1 LPIRREKDRREAMK
15 RMRKKLALFLAIC
28 LLFNTYGGSAL
39 AAEAGSDKLKTPEEQ
54 TGNTVTPGLEDLAG
68 DTVSA
73 GKEEE
78 SDGTGDAGTGEGAGS
93 TENTGKEEESDGAG
107 DAGTGEEA
115 GGTENSGTGEEES
128 DDTGDVGTEEEAG
141 STENSDTGEEE
152 SDDTGDVG
160 TEEEAGGTENSDTG
174 EEELDGTG
182 DADTEEETDD
192 TESDDSEEDSEEDGE
207 EIDPVEDSESAGDED
222 ALEELVT
229 VSENDLPGYD
239 AASVETEGNFSYTF
253 DEKTN
258 TVTLNGYAEGYSGG
272 EVLNIPETLGGYP
285 VVEIKSRAF
294 EKKTILT
301 TVVMPDSVQEIGGSA
316 FSGCLNLVS
325 VTLSKGLVKTGSD
338 VFKNCTALTGI
349 EIPKSLEGSTGGMF
363 NGCTGLRNVTFEEGV
378 TRIADHL
385 LHNCPGIT
393 EMIIPN
399 TVTVIEKNAFDSC
412 ANLAQVTIP
421 GSVAVI
427 ETGAF
432 AECGSL
438 RKVVI
443 PDSVTEVGSSAF
455 YNCVNLVEVI
465 LSKHLATL
473 GLNAFSKCS
482 ALTSIEIPKSLE
494 QTTLSLDGH
503 GGVFRECGNLK
514 SISFENGTTQIVRW
528 IFAYCD
534 GLEEITI
541 PDTVTKIGN
550 AVFYSC
556 KNLRTV
562 NISGNVTEIGSSVFR
577 ECLAL
582 QEIVIPDSV
591 TSIGTNAFYGCV
603 NLSKV
608 TLSKNLKSLGYHAFY
623 DCNALT
629 AVEIPK
635 SLERAETTM
644 EGSGGVFVN
653 CTSLK
658 SVSFESGRTKIP
670 RYLFAY
676 CRGLEEIV
684 IPDTV
689 QTIES
694 SAFRGC
700 VNLTKIDLQDGLTQ
714 IGNSVFLDCSALKDV
729 VIPESCTTIGNSAF
743 ENCINL
749 ASAVL
754 PSKLDRISEGL
765 FRNSGVNKI
774 DLPDTVSVIEVNAF
788 RECAALTEIKM
799 PANLQIIEN
808 YAFQGCTALAA
819 VTFPE
824 NLQSIGRN
832 AFSNCNA
839 LTAVTIPDSVRS
851 LGDYLFAECE
861 LLRDVTLGTGITII
875 PSYAFNLCPSL
886 TKIVIPYYVTT
897 VKANAFTNCTSLTE
911 VTIPRAVTTIA
922 ANAFS
927 YFDRLTIYGVS
938 GTYAET
944 YANTQGATFVN
955 QEKKATEVRLNKTEL
970 KLANG
975 RKTKLVLSVTPS
987 DFTDEVSWKS
997 SDEKVVQVA
1006 DTGEITAWSLGMATI
1021 KVTVGDVSASCKVTV
1036 TQPVTSISLNITSL
1050 VLEAGDT
1057 QKLTATVSPSS
1068 AENKEITWS
1077 TSNEEIVTVD
1087 EQGLVTGH
1095 RKGSATVTATA
1106 QDGSGV
1112 SKRCEV
1118 EVKNSGYICSSV
1130 EELESPHNY
1139 PNNCSDFWLYTKE
1152 GAESLWVTFDGRTM
1166 VEEDFDFIY
1175 IFDGSKKQIG
1185 RYTGAELAGETV
1197 EVPGDTVRIKLE
1209 SDDKTSAWGFKV
1221 TRVMG
1226 TGNVENDEYQVTF
1239 DTQGGTMI
1247 YPVAVEKNTPVSEP
1261 EKPVKP
1267 GFVFVGWYLNGE
1279 PYDFAQP
1286 VVGNMILRA
1295 KWVIDKTGPG
1305 PIETPPVPEED
1316 RPADGSIPEGLW
1328 IAGVKDQVYTGKAHK
1343 PEVRV
1348 YDGAQRLQEKTDYT
1362 ISHKNNTKANDATD
1376 GSKAPMVMVKGK
1388 GNYAGS
1394 ATAVYKIN
1402 AVDLNDEQVFI
1413 PDITLAYNGNVQKKA
1428 PTVTFNG
1435 KKLSAKRDYTVAY
1448 VNTESGAYQQT
1459 GTYQVK
1465 LTGTGNFTGEKLID
1479 LEITDKKLIE
1489 KAKYVKIQEK
1499 TYEGGGE
1506 IRLSSSELILYMQSR
1521 NEPLVEGTDYTVSY
1535 ENNLEIGTA
1544 TAVIKG
1550 VGSYAGTK
1558 RIPFK
1563 IVGTAINSARVDGIV
1578 DKIYDGTEQSQDITV
1593 WVEGTRLEPER
1604 DYTVTYSN
1612 RQNVGKAS
1620 VVIQGINAY
1629 SGTVKKTFKI
1639 TAYDL
1644 EKDERN
1650 LISGTMTGL
1659 TVKYVKG
1666 GCKPEPVIKFGETE
1680 LKAGTDYTLS
1690 YQNNK
1695 NTADASA
1702 EKAPVIKIKGKGN
1715 FKGTRTEKFSI
1726 TAKNLADAEC
1736 PVSIAVEDKA
1746 YARGVG
1752 KYVSKPVLTDTDG
1765 KVLKAGTDYE
1775 VTYTLAD
1782 GITKLDKRSTVKEG
1796 AYICVTARGKG
1807 KYEGTLM
1814 TTYRITRSSFTKAS
1828 IKVTP
1833 KEYTGGYVYLTGE
1846 DDLTVTVGATR
1857 LTYGKD
1863 YEILEDSYVN
1873 NVRKGTASVKV
1884 RGLGDYGGTKTVK
1897 FKIQAKKMESFSDVV
1912 RRQLLLFR

>member
-1 LPIRREKDRREAMK
+1 MK

>member
-1 LPIRREKDRREAMK
+1 MK

-455 YNCVNLVEVI
+455 YNCVNLAEVI

>member
-1 LPIRREKDRREAMK
+1 MPIRREKDRREAMK

-141 STENSDTGEEE
+141 S
-152 SDDTGDVG
+152 
-160 TEEEAGGTENSDTG
+160 TENSDTG

-455 YNCVNLVEVI
+455 YNCVNLAEVI

>member
-1 LPIRREKDRREAMK
+1 MPIRREKDRREAMK

-115 GGTENSGTGEEES
+115 GGTENSG
-128 DDTGDVGTEEEAG
+128 
-141 STENSDTGEEE
+141 TGEEE

-455 YNCVNLVEVI
+455 YNCVNLAEVI

>member
-1 LPIRREKDRREAMK
+1 MK

-115 GGTENSGTGEEES
+115 GGTENSG
-128 DDTGDVGTEEEAG
+128 
-141 STENSDTGEEE
+141 TGEEE

-455 YNCVNLVEVI
+455 YNCVNLAEVI

>member
-1 LPIRREKDRREAMK
+1 MPIRREKDRREAMK

-115 GGTENSGTGEEES
+115 GGTENSG
-128 DDTGDVGTEEEAG
+128 
-141 STENSDTGEEE
+141 TGEEE

-455 YNCVNLVEVI
+455 YNCVNLAEVI

-1006 DTGEITAWSLGMATI
+1006 DMGEITAWSLGTATI

-1036 TQPVTSISLNITSL
+1036 TQPVTSISLNVTSL

-1118 EVKNSGYICSSV
+1118 EVKSSGYICSRV

>member
-1 LPIRREKDRREAMK
+1 MPIRREKDRREAMK

-115 GGTENSGTGEEES
+115 GGTENSG
-128 DDTGDVGTEEEAG
+128 
-141 STENSDTGEEE
+141 TGEEE

>member
-1 LPIRREKDRREAMK
+1 MPIRREKDRREAMK

>member
-1 LPIRREKDRREAMK
+1 MK

-115 GGTENSGTGEEES
+115 GGTENSG
-128 DDTGDVGTEEEAG
+128 
-141 STENSDTGEEE
+141 TGEEE

>member
-1 LPIRREKDRREAMK
+1 MPIRREKDRREAMK

-141 STENSDTGEEE
+141 GTENSDTGEEE

>member
-1 LPIRREKDRREAMK
+1 M
-15 RMRKKLALFLAIC
+15 
-28 LLFNTYGGSAL
+28 
-39 AAEAGSDKLKTPEEQ
+39 
-54 TGNTVTPGLEDLAG
+54 
-68 DTVSA
+68 
-73 GKEEE
+73 
-78 SDGTGDAGTGEGAGS
+78 
-93 TENTGKEEESDGAG
+93 
-107 DAGTGEEA
+107 
-115 GGTENSGTGEEES
+115 
-128 DDTGDVGTEEEAG
+128 
-141 STENSDTGEEE
+141 
-152 SDDTGDVG
+152 
-160 TEEEAGGTENSDTG
+160 
-174 EEELDGTG
+174 DGTG

-455 YNCVNLVEVI
+455 YNCVNLAEVI

-1006 DTGEITAWSLGMATI
+1006 DMGEITAWSLGTATI

-1036 TQPVTSISLNITSL
+1036 TQPVTSISLNVTSL

-1118 EVKNSGYICSSV
+1118 EVKSSGYICSRV

>member
-1 LPIRREKDRREAMK
+1 MPIRREKDRREAMK

-39 AAEAGSDKLKTPEEQ
+39 AVEAGSDKLKTPEEQ
-54 TGNTVTPGLEDLAG
+54 TGNTATPGLEDLAG
-68 DTVSA
+68 DTGSA
-73 GKEEE
+73 GTEEE

-93 TENTGKEEESDGAG
+93 TENTGTEEESDGAG

-141 STENSDTGEEE
+141 GIENSDTGEEE
-152 SDDTGDVG
+152 S
-160 TEEEAGGTENSDTG
+160 
-174 EEELDGTG
+174 DGTG

-285 VVEIKSRAF
+285 VVEIKNSAF
-294 EKKTILT
+294 EGNTLIR
-301 TVVMPDSVQEIGGSA
+301 TVVIPDSVETIGTSV
-316 FSGCLNLVS
+316 FKDCRSLSS
-325 VTLSKGLVKTGSD
+325 VTLSKGLQSMGYATFQNCTLLTTIEIPKSLKDGRGIENPDYGIFRGCESLKNVTFESGTTRIVKELFMGSPLEEITIPD
-338 VFKNCTALTGI
+338 TVTVIEYMAFTECTNLKKVHLSNSLTEIGKDTFRDCISLTEVILPDSVTTMGNYVFKGCTALTGVRLSRNLKSMGHGVFMDCRSLPTI
-349 EIPKSLEGSTGGMF
+349 EIPKSLESGGGIG
-363 NGCTGLRNVTFEEGV
+363 NSEYGCFVGCESLKSVTFEEGV
-378 TRIADHL
+378 TRIANYLLMGCTSLEEMVIPDTVTVIEYMAFAGCANLKEVHL
-385 LHNCPGIT
+385 PNSLTEIEKDAFRNCISLTEAVLPDSVTTMGNYVFKGCTALTGVRLSRNLKSMGDGVFMDCKALPTIEIPKSLESGGGIGNSEYGCFVGCESLKSVT
-393 EMIIPN
+393 FEEGVTRIANYLLMGCTSLEEVTIPN
-399 TVTVIEKNAFDSC
+399 TVTVIEYMAFEGC
-412 ANLAQVTIP
+412 TNLTKMEIPNSVT
-421 GSVAVI
+421 VI
-427 ETGAF
+427 GNRAFRDCTGMTEISLPDGLEEIGHMAF
-432 AECGSL
+432 EHCTGLLEIVVPDTVKSLGHSLFKGCTSL
-438 RKVVI
+438 RKVYLSDSVTVLEMETFSNCLLLTELHLPAGLLTVRSSAFANCDSLKEIVLPEQVKQVETKAFYDCDGLVKAVI
-443 PDSVTEVGSSAF
+443 PDSVTDMG
-455 YNCVNLVEVI
+455 
-465 LSKHLATL
+465 
-473 GLNAFSKCS
+473 
-482 ALTSIEIPKSLE
+482 TS
-494 QTTLSLDGH
+494 
-503 GGVFRECGNLK
+503 V
-514 SISFENGTTQIVRW
+514 
-528 IFAYCD
+528 
-534 GLEEITI
+534 
-541 PDTVTKIGN
+541 
-550 AVFYSC
+550 
-556 KNLRTV
+556 
-562 NISGNVTEIGSSVFR
+562 
-577 ECLAL
+577 
-582 QEIVIPDSV
+582 
-591 TSIGTNAFYGCV
+591 
-603 NLSKV
+603 
-608 TLSKNLKSLGYHAFY
+608 
-623 DCNALT
+623 
-629 AVEIPK
+629 
-635 SLERAETTM
+635 
-644 EGSGGVFVN
+644 
-653 CTSLK
+653 
-658 SVSFESGRTKIP
+658 
-670 RYLFAY
+670 
-676 CRGLEEIV
+676 
-684 IPDTV
+684 
-689 QTIES
+689 
-694 SAFRGC
+694 
-700 VNLTKIDLQDGLTQ
+700 
-714 IGNSVFLDCSALKDV
+714 
-729 VIPESCTTIGNSAF
+729 
-743 ENCINL
+743 
-749 ASAVL
+749 
-754 PSKLDRISEGL
+754 
-765 FRNSGVNKI
+765 
-774 DLPDTVSVIEVNAF
+774 
-788 RECAALTEIKM
+788 
-799 PANLQIIEN
+799 
-808 YAFQGCTALAA
+808 
-819 VTFPE
+819 
-824 NLQSIGRN
+824 
-832 AFSNCNA
+832 
-839 LTAVTIPDSVRS
+839 
-851 LGDYLFAECE
+851 FAECE
-861 LLRDVTLGTGITII
+861 LLNDVTLGTGITTI
-875 PSYAFNLCPSL
+875 PSYTFELCPSL
-886 TKIVIPYYVTT
+886 QKIVLPYRTAVIKRY
-897 VKANAFTNCTSLTE
+897 AFKDSAKFTE
-911 VTIPRAVTTIA
+911 VTIPRATTTIEEE
-922 ANAFS
+922 AFS
-927 YFDRLTIYGVS
+927 YPLKLIIYGVS

-944 YANTQGATFVN
+944 YAENVGATFVN

-1006 DTGEITAWSLGMATI
+1006 DTGEITAWSLGTATI

-1036 TQPVTSISLNITSL
+1036 TQPVTSISLNVTSL

-1286 VVGNMILRA
+1286 VTGNMILRA

-1348 YDGAQRLQEKTDYT
+1348 YDGVHRLQEKTDYT

-1435 KKLSAKRDYTVAY
+1435 KKLSAKRDYTVSY
-1448 VNTESGAYQQT
+1448 VSTESGAYQQT

-1578 DKIYDGTEQSQDITV
+1578 DKVYDGTEQSQDITV

-1604 DYTVTYSN
+1604 DYKVTYSN

-1620 VVIQGINAY
+1620 MVIQGINAY

-1736 PVSIAVEDKA
+1736 PVSIAVADKS
-1746 YARGVG
+1746 YARGAG

-1814 TTYRITRSSFTKAS
+1814 ATYRITRSSFTKAS

>member
-1 LPIRREKDRREAMK
+1 MPTRREKDRREAMK

-68 DTVSA
+68 DTGSA
-73 GKEEE
+73 GTEEE

-93 TENTGKEEESDGAG
+93 TENTGTEEESDGTG

-141 STENSDTGEEE
+141 GTENSDTGEEE
-152 SDDTGDVG
+152 S
-160 TEEEAGGTENSDTG
+160 
-174 EEELDGTG
+174 DGTG

-207 EIDPVEDSESAGDED
+207 EIDPEEDSESAGDED

-455 YNCVNLVEVI
+455 YNCVNLAEVI

-1006 DTGEITAWSLGMATI
+1006 DTGEITAWSLGTATI

-1286 VVGNMILRA
+1286 VTGNMILRA

-1388 GNYAGS
+1388 GNYTGS

-1435 KKLSAKRDYTVAY
+1435 KKLSAKRDYTVSY
-1448 VNTESGAYQQT
+1448 VSTESGAYQQT

-1521 NEPLVEGTDYTVSY
+1521 NEPLVEGRDYTVSY

-1563 IVGTAINSARVDGIV
+1563 IVGTAINSARVDGIA
-1578 DKIYDGTEQSQDITV
+1578 DKVYDGTEQSQDITV
-1593 WVEGTRLEPER
+1593 WVEGIRLEPER

-1620 VVIQGINAY
+1620 MVIQGINAY

-1736 PVSIAVEDKA
+1736 PVSIAVADKA
-1746 YARGVG
+1746 YARGAG

-1807 KYEGTLM
+1807 EYEGTLM
-1814 TTYRITRSSFTKAS
+1814 ATYRITRSSFTKAS

>member
-1 LPIRREKDRREAMK
+1 MPIRREKDRREAMK

-455 YNCVNLVEVI
+455 YNCVNLAEVI

>member
-1 LPIRREKDRREAMK
+1 MK

-78 SDGTGDAGTGEGAGS
+78 SDG
-93 TENTGKEEESDGAG
+93 AG

-115 GGTENSGTGEEES
+115 GGTENSG
-128 DDTGDVGTEEEAG
+128 
-141 STENSDTGEEE
+141 TGEEE

-455 YNCVNLVEVI
+455 YNCVNLAEVI

-1348 YDGAQRLQEKTDYT
+1348 YDGAQRLQEKTNYT

>member
-1 LPIRREKDRREAMK
+1 MK

-141 STENSDTGEEE
+141 S
-152 SDDTGDVG
+152 
-160 TEEEAGGTENSDTG
+160 TENSDTG

-455 YNCVNLVEVI
+455 YNCVNLAEVI

>member
-1 LPIRREKDRREAMK
+1 MPIRREKDRREAMK

-78 SDGTGDAGTGEGAGS
+78 SDG
-93 TENTGKEEESDGAG
+93 AG

-115 GGTENSGTGEEES
+115 GGTENSG
-128 DDTGDVGTEEEAG
+128 
-141 STENSDTGEEE
+141 TGEEE

-455 YNCVNLVEVI
+455 YNCVNLAEVI